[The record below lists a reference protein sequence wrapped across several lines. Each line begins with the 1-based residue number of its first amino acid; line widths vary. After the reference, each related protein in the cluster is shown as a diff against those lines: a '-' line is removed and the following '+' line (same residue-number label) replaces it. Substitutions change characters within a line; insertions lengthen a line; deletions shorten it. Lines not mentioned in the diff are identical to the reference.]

1 MDHWPSGAYN
11 PMLGWPSPG
20 SRPPPMTTIYATLGL
35 QPDATLDEIKRAYRR
50 AAMKWHPD
58 RNPGREAEAYAAFQ
72 EIREA
77 YAILSD
83 AEQRRVY
90 DEVFAQEMQRW
101 QAERDAH
108 EAQEREAQRERERVA
123 QEHYEKMVAIAMRFA
138 DDGHNRDTLFGVLLG
153 RDCEAEL
160 AARIADSVWALQ
172 EARQASVSAAEA
184 ADSEAMLNPDTAPA
198 SQPDEAT
205 PPQRHASAFE
215 SFWQGLFGLRQ

>member
-1 MDHWPSGAYN
+1 MTF
-11 PMLGWPSPG
+11 
-20 SRPPPMTTIYATLGL
+20 PPAAATPHMTTIYATLGV

-101 QAERDAH
+101 QAERNAQ
-108 EAQEREAQRERERVA
+108 EAQEREAQRERERLA

-138 DDGHNRDTLFGVLLG
+138 DAGHNRDVLFGVLLG
-153 RDCEAEL
+153 RDCDAEL
-160 AARIADSVWALQ
+160 AARIADSVWAFQ
-172 EARQASVSAAEA
+172 EARRSPKPATEMTDAQPGPAPEDAASHIDESAV
-184 ADSEAMLNPDTAPA
+184 P
-198 SQPDEAT
+198 
-205 PPQRHASAFE
+205 RRAFE
-215 SFWQGLFGLRQ
+215 SFWQGLFGLRP

>member
-1 MDHWPSGAYN
+1 MTF
-11 PMLGWPSPG
+11 
-20 SRPPPMTTIYATLGL
+20 PPAAATPHMTTIYATLGV

-101 QAERDAH
+101 QAERDAQ
-108 EAQEREAQRERERVA
+108 EAQEREAQRERERLA

-138 DDGHNRDTLFGVLLG
+138 DDGHHRDVLFGVLLG
-153 RDCEAEL
+153 RDCDADL

-172 EARQASVSAAEA
+172 EARRSPKPATKMTDAQ
-184 ADSEAMLNPDTAPA
+184 PAPA
-198 SQPDEAT
+198 PEDAASNIDESAV
-205 PPQRHASAFE
+205 PRRAFE
-215 SFWQGLFGLRQ
+215 SFWQGLFGLRP

>member
-1 MDHWPSGAYN
+1 
-11 PMLGWPSPG
+11 
-20 SRPPPMTTIYATLGL
+20 MTTIYATLGV

-50 AAMKWHPD
+50 ATMKWHPD

-101 QAERDAH
+101 QAERDAQ
-108 EAQEREAQRERERVA
+108 EAQEREAQRERERLA

-138 DDGHNRDTLFGVLLG
+138 DAGHNRDVLFGVLLG
-153 RDCEAEL
+153 RDCDAEL

-172 EARQASVSAAEA
+172 EAWRASAVAAQVPATEA
-184 ADSEAMLNPDTAPA
+184 APTS
-198 SQPDEAT
+198 DEALGSQADGPT
-205 PPQRHASAFE
+205 THLRHPSSFE
-215 SFWQGLFGLRQ
+215 LFWQGLFGLRP

>member
-1 MDHWPSGAYN
+1 MTFPWQPPSA
-11 PMLGWPSPG
+11 
-20 SRPPPMTTIYATLGL
+20 MTTIYATLGV

-50 AAMKWHPD
+50 ATMKWHPD
-58 RNPGREAEAYAAFQ
+58 RNLGREAEAYAAFQ

-101 QAERDAH
+101 QAERDAQ
-108 EAQEREAQRERERVA
+108 EAQEREAQRERERIA

-138 DDGHNRDTLFGVLLG
+138 DDGHSRDVLFGVLLG

-160 AARIADSVWALQ
+160 AARIADSVWAMQ
-172 EARQASVSAAEA
+172 EARRASVAAAEVLGAEA
-184 ADSEAMLNPDTAPA
+184 APK
-198 SQPDEAT
+198 PDETAA
-205 PPQRHASAFE
+205 PQRHASAFE

>member
-1 MDHWPSGAYN
+1 MTF
-11 PMLGWPSPG
+11 
-20 SRPPPMTTIYATLGL
+20 PPAAATPHMTTIYATLGV
-35 QPDATLDEIKRAYRR
+35 QPNATLDEIKRAYRR

-101 QAERDAH
+101 QAEQEAQ
-108 EAQEREAQRERERVA
+108 EAQEREAQRERERLA
-123 QEHYEKMVAIAMRFA
+123 QAHYEKMVAIAMRFA
-138 DDGHNRDTLFGVLLG
+138 DDGHNRDVLFGVLLG
-153 RDCEAEL
+153 RDCDAEL

-172 EARQASVSAAEA
+172 EARRDTAATTDTP
-184 ADSEAMLNPDTAPA
+184 DSEATP
-198 SQPDEAT
+198 QPDEAT
-205 PPQRHASAFE
+205 SPQRHASAFE
-215 SFWQGLFGLRQ
+215 TFWQGLFGLRQ

>member
-1 MDHWPSGAYN
+1 MTF
-11 PMLGWPSPG
+11 
-20 SRPPPMTTIYATLGL
+20 PPAAATPHMTTIYATLGV
-35 QPDATLDEIKRAYRR
+35 QPNATLDEIKRAYRR

-101 QAERDAH
+101 QAEQEAQ
-108 EAQEREAQRERERVA
+108 EAQEREAQRERERIA

-138 DDGHNRDTLFGVLLG
+138 DAGHNRDVLFGVLLG
-153 RDCEAEL
+153 RDCDAEL

-172 EARQASVSAAEA
+172 EARRDTAATTDTP
-184 ADSEAMLNPDTAPA
+184 DSEATP
-198 SQPDEAT
+198 QPDEAT
-205 PPQRHASAFE
+205 SPQRHASAFE

>member
-1 MDHWPSGAYN
+1 
-11 PMLGWPSPG
+11 
-20 SRPPPMTTIYATLGL
+20 MTTIYATLGV

-101 QAERDAH
+101 QAERDAQ
-108 EAQEREAQRERERVA
+108 EAQEREAQRERERLA

-138 DDGHNRDTLFGVLLG
+138 DAGHNRDVLFGVLLG
-153 RDCEAEL
+153 RDCDAEL

-172 EARQASVSAAEA
+172 EARRSPEPATEVSNAQPAPTPEDAAAFKVDESAS
-184 ADSEAMLNPDTAPA
+184 P
-198 SQPDEAT
+198 
-205 PPQRHASAFE
+205 RRAFE

>member
-1 MDHWPSGAYN
+1 
-11 PMLGWPSPG
+11 
-20 SRPPPMTTIYATLGL
+20 MTTIYATLGV

-90 DEVFAQEMQRW
+90 DKVFAQEMQRW
-101 QAERDAH
+101 QAERDAQ
-108 EAQEREAQRERERVA
+108 EAQEREAQRERERLA

-138 DDGHNRDTLFGVLLG
+138 DAGHNRDVLFGVLLG
-153 RDCEAEL
+153 RDCDAEL
-160 AARIADSVWALQ
+160 AARIADSVCALQ
-172 EARQASVSAAEA
+172 EARRSPEPATVVSDAQPAPTPE
-184 ADSEAMLNPDTAPA
+184 DAPA
-198 SQPDEAT
+198 SKIDES
-205 PPQRHASAFE
+205 ASPRRAFE

>member
-1 MDHWPSGAYN
+1 MTF
-11 PMLGWPSPG
+11 
-20 SRPPPMTTIYATLGL
+20 PPAAATPHMTTIYATLGV
-35 QPDATLDEIKRAYRR
+35 QPNATLDEIKRAYRR

-101 QAERDAH
+101 QAEQEAQ
-108 EAQEREAQRERERVA
+108 EAQEREAERERERLV

-138 DDGHNRDTLFGVLLG
+138 DDGHNRDVLFGVLLG
-153 RDCEAEL
+153 RDCDAEL

-172 EARQASVSAAEA
+172 EARRDNAATTDTP
-184 ADSEAMLNPDTAPA
+184 DSEATP
-198 SQPDEAT
+198 QPDEAAS
-205 PPQRHASAFE
+205 PQRSSSAFE